1 MVVSYKMFKTS
12 LRKRYRDLTEI
23 YFDDAQQRHQLANAV
38 VQVLFD
44 SVFCIEDYFIPGI
57 EQ

>member
-1 MVVSYKMFKTS
+1 MFKTS